1 MKSTII
7 SSVRLSGSG
16 HELRKNNFKIVSK
29 NKITYLVLLAI
40 TCVNSYSQ
48 VTSKQ
53 EVKGNK
59 EYAKYSYTDAI
70 KTYERIYEKGYKSP
84 DMLLKI
90 GNAYYFNA
98 ELEKANKWYAELY
111 ATSPEQEP
119 EFYYRFA
126 QTLKTVKENDKA
138 EAMLAKFS
146 EKSGNDNRAK
156 LLSKNSDYL
165 AEIKKNSG
173 RYKIENAGVN
183 SKYSDYGTA
192 FMGTKVV
199 FCSARDTGNFSKR
212 IHTWTGQFFT
222 NLYDSPIAEDGSL
235 GAVGKFGGKINSK
248 FHEDTP
254 AFTKDGKTVY
264 FTRNNYLDDRGFDA
278 SKVTLLKIYKA
289 TVDKEGQ
296 WNNITALPFNSDSYQ
311 TAHPALSPD
320 EKTLYFVS
328 DMPGTHGQSDIFR
341 VKLNDD
347 GSFGNTENLG
357 DDINTPG
364 RETFP
369 FISDDN
375 ELYFASDGHPGIGG
389 LDIFITR
396 ISKDGSL
403 NFKEVLNIG
412 EEANSTKDDFAFI
425 INVKTKKGFL
435 SSNRDG
441 GQGSDDIYKFV
452 ETKPIWCEQI
462 LHGIVTDEDTKAIL
476 PNTKLQLFDNNF
488 NKIKETTS
496 DAAGKYEFTE
506 VECGKKYY
514 VRASLEEYTTKE
526 VSVIIKKE
534 TGKTE
539 LNIELK
545 AEGCKVKIG
554 DDLANCFKI
563 NIIYFDLDKWN
574 IRPDAA
580 IDLAKL
586 LDVLEQNPSMK
597 INIRS
602 HTDSRASDKY
612 NDVLSKNR
620 AKSTKDWL
628 IKNGISADRLTSE
641 GLGEKELVN
650 KCADDVQC
658 TEAEH
663 QLNRRS
669 EFIITAL

>member
-1 MKSTII
+1 M
-7 SSVRLSGSG
+7 
-16 HELRKNNFKIVSK
+16 K

-40 TCVNSYSQ
+40 TCVNSYAQ
-48 VTSKQ
+48 VVNKK
-53 EVKGNK
+53 EAKGNK
-59 EYAKYSYTDAI
+59 EYEKYAYIDAI

-111 ATSPEQEP
+111 ANNSEQEP
-119 EFYYRFA
+119 EFYYRYA
-126 QTLKTVKENDKA
+126 QSLKAVKENDKA
-138 EAMLAKFS
+138 DTMMATFVQKKGGDA
-146 EKSGNDNRAK
+146 RAK
-156 LLSKNSDYL
+156 IFAKNKNYM

-183 SKYSDYGTA
+183 TKYSDYGTA
-192 FMGTKVV
+192 YIGTKVV
-199 FCSARDTGNFSKR
+199 FSSARDTGNFSKR
-212 IHTWTGQFFT
+212 IHTWTGQYFT

-235 GAVGKFGGKINSK
+235 GAVGKFGKKINTK

-264 FTRNNYLDDRGFDA
+264 FTRNNYLDGRGYDA
-278 SKVTLLKIYKA
+278 GKVTLLKIYKA
-289 TVDKEGQ
+289 TVDKDGQ
-296 WNNITALPFNSDSYQ
+296 WNNITPLPFNSDSYQ

-328 DMPGTHGQSDIFR
+328 DMPGTHGQSDLFK
-341 VKLNDD
+341 VKINED

-357 DDINTPG
+357 DAINTEG
-364 RETFP
+364 RETYP

-375 ELYFASDGHPGIGG
+375 ELYFASDGQPGLGG
-389 LDIFITR
+389 LDIYITK
-396 ISKDGSL
+396 IPKDGST
-403 NFKEVLNIG
+403 NFKEVLNVG
-412 EEANSTKDDFAFI
+412 EEANSTKDDFALI
-425 INVKTKKGFL
+425 INFKTKKGFL

-462 LHGIVTDEDTKAIL
+462 LTGIVTDEETKAVL
-476 PNTKLQLFDNNF
+476 PNTRLQLFDDNF

-496 DAAGKYEFTE
+496 DAEGKYEFTE

-514 VRASLEEYTTKE
+514 VRASHEDYTTKE
-526 VSVIIKKE
+526 VSVIIGKE

-545 AEGCKVKIG
+545 PEGCKVKIG
-554 DDLANCFKI
+554 DDLADCFKI

-586 LDVLEQNPSMK
+586 LDVLEQNPTMK

-628 IKNGISADRLTSE
+628 IKNGIAANRLTSE

-650 KCADDVQC
+650 KCSDDVPC

>member
-1 MKSTII
+1 M
-7 SSVRLSGSG
+7 
-16 HELRKNNFKIVSK
+16 K

-40 TCVNSYSQ
+40 TFVNGYSQ
-48 VTSKQ
+48 VVNKT
-53 EVKGNK
+53 EAKGNK
-59 EYAKYSYTDAI
+59 EYAKYAYVDAI
-70 KTYERIYEKGYKSP
+70 KTYERIYDKGYKSP
-84 DMLLKI
+84 DMLFKI

-111 ATSPEQEP
+111 ATNPDQEP

-126 QTLKTVKENDKA
+126 QTLKAVKDNDKSD
-138 EAMLAKFS
+138 AMMATFVQK
-146 EKSGNDNRAK
+146 KGGDARAK
-156 LLSKNSDYL
+156 IFAKNNNYL

-173 RYKIENAGVN
+173 RYKIENAGIN

-199 FCSARDTGNFSKR
+199 FSSARDTGNFSKR
-212 IHTWTGQFFT
+212 IHTWTGQYFT

-235 GAVGKFGGKINSK
+235 GAVGKFGKKINTK
-248 FHEDTP
+248 YHEDTP

-264 FTRNNYLDDRGFDA
+264 FTRNNYLDGRGYDA
-278 SKVTLLKIYKA
+278 GKVTLLKIYKA
-289 TVDKEGQ
+289 TVDKDGQ
-296 WNNITALPFNSDSYQ
+296 WNTITPLPFNSDSYQ
-311 TAHPALSPD
+311 TAHPTLSPD
-320 EKTLYFVS
+320 EKTLYFAS
-328 DMPGTHGQSDIFR
+328 DMPGTLGQSDLFK
-341 VKLNDD
+341 VKINDD

-357 DDINTPG
+357 DAINTEG
-364 RETFP
+364 RETYP

-375 ELYFASDGHPGIGG
+375 ELYFASDGQPGLGG
-389 LDIFITR
+389 LDIYITK
-396 ISKDGSL
+396 IPKDGST
-403 NFKEVLNIG
+403 NFKEVLNVG
-412 EEANSTKDDFAFI
+412 EEANSIKDDFAFI
-425 INVKTKKGFL
+425 INFKTKKGFL

-462 LHGIVTDEDTKAIL
+462 LFGVITDEDTKAVL
-476 PNTKLQLFDNNF
+476 PNTKLQLFDDNF

-496 DAAGKYEFTE
+496 DAEGKYEFTE

-526 VSVIIKKE
+526 VPVTIGKE

-545 AEGCKVKIG
+545 SEGCKVKIG
-554 DDLANCFKI
+554 DDLADCFKI

-628 IKNGISADRLTSE
+628 IKNGIAASRLTSE

-650 KCADDVQC
+650 KCSDGVEC
-658 TEAEH
+658 SEAEH

>member
-1 MKSTII
+1 M
-7 SSVRLSGSG
+7 
-16 HELRKNNFKIVSK
+16 K

-40 TCVNSYSQ
+40 TCVNSYAQ
-48 VTSKQ
+48 VINKG

-59 EYAKYSYTDAI
+59 EYQKYAYIDAI

-90 GNAYYFNA
+90 GNSYYFNA

-111 ATSPEQEP
+111 ATNPEQEP
-119 EFYYRFA
+119 EFYYRYS
-126 QTLKTVKENDKA
+126 QTLKAVKDNDQA
-138 EAMLAKFS
+138 AAMLAKFS
-146 EKSGNDNRAK
+146 EKSGNDSRAK
-156 LLSKNSDYL
+156 LLSQKRDYL

-173 RYKIENAGVN
+173 RYKIENAGIN

-199 FCSARDTGNFSKR
+199 FSSARDTGNFSKR
-212 IHTWTGQFFT
+212 IHTWTGQYFT
-222 NLYDSPIAEDGSL
+222 NLYDSPISEDGSL
-235 GAVGKFGGKINSK
+235 GAVGKFGKKINTK
-248 FHEDTP
+248 YHEDTP

-264 FTRNNYLDDRGFDA
+264 FTRNNYLDERGYDA
-278 SKVTLLKIYKA
+278 GKVTLLKIYKA

-296 WNNITALPFNSDSYQ
+296 WSNITPLPFNSDSYQ

-320 EKTLYFVS
+320 EKTLYFAS
-328 DMPGTHGQSDIFR
+328 DMPGTRGQSDLFK
-341 VKLNDD
+341 VKINDD
-347 GSFGNTENLG
+347 GSFGAPENLG
-357 DDINTPG
+357 DSINTSG
-364 RETFP
+364 RETYP

-389 LDIFITR
+389 MDIFITR
-396 ISKDGSL
+396 LPKDGSL
-403 NFKEVLNIG
+403 NFKQVLNVG
-412 EEANSTKDDFAFI
+412 EEANSPKDDFAFI
-425 INVKTKKGFL
+425 INFKTKKGFL

-452 ETKPIWCEQI
+452 ETRPIWCDQI
-462 LHGIVTDEDTKAIL
+462 LFGVVTDEDTKAVL
-476 PNTKLQLFDNNF
+476 PNTKLILFDEKF
-488 NKIKETTS
+488 NQLKETTS
-496 DAAGKYEFTE
+496 DAEGKYEFTE
-506 VECGKKYY
+506 VECGVKYF
-514 VRASLEEYTTKE
+514 VRASREDYTTKE
-526 VSVIIKKE
+526 VSVIIGKE

-545 AEGCKVKIG
+545 TSTCKVKIG
-554 DDLANCFKI
+554 DDLADCFKI

-580 IDLAKL
+580 VDLAKL
-586 LDVLEQNPSMK
+586 LDVLNQNPSMK

-602 HTDSRASDKY
+602 HTDSRASFSY
-612 NDVLSKNR
+612 NDKLSKRR

-628 IKNGISADRLTSE
+628 IKNGIAADRLTSE
-641 GLGEKELVN
+641 GLGENELVN
-650 KCADDVQC
+650 GCSDGVKC

>member
-1 MKSTII
+1 M
-7 SSVRLSGSG
+7 
-16 HELRKNNFKIVSK
+16 K
-29 NKITYLVLLAI
+29 NKITYLVLIAI
-40 TCVNSYSQ
+40 TCVNSYAQ
-48 VTSKQ
+48 VTNKK
-53 EVKGNK
+53 EAKGDK
-59 EYAKYSYTDAI
+59 EYAKYAYIDAI

-111 ATSPEQEP
+111 ATNPEQEP

-126 QTLKTVKENDKA
+126 QTLKAVKQNDKA
-138 EAMLAKFS
+138 DAMMAKFG
-146 EKSGNDNRAK
+146 EKSGNDSRAK
-156 LLSKNSDYL
+156 IFSKNKNYL
-165 AEIKKNSG
+165 EVIKSNSG

-183 SKYSDYGTA
+183 TKYSDYGTA
-192 FMGTKVV
+192 YMGTKVV
-199 FCSARDTGNFSKR
+199 FSSARDTGNFSKR
-212 IHTWTGQFFT
+212 IHTWTGQYFT
-222 NLYDSPIAEDGSL
+222 NLYDSPIADDGSL
-235 GAVGKFGGKINSK
+235 GAVGKFGKKINTK

-264 FTRNNYLDDRGFDA
+264 FTRNNYLDQRGYDA

-289 TVDKEGQ
+289 TVDKDGQ
-296 WNNITALPFNSDSYQ
+296 WNNITPLPFNSDSYQ

-320 EKTLYFVS
+320 EKTVYFAS
-328 DMPGTHGQSDIFR
+328 DMPGTHGQSDLYK
-341 VKLNDD
+341 VKINED
-347 GSFGNTENLG
+347 GSFGTAENLG
-357 DDINTPG
+357 DAINTEG
-364 RETFP
+364 RETYP
-369 FISDDN
+369 FISDNN
-375 ELYFASDGHPGIGG
+375 ELYFASDGQPGLGG
-389 LDIFITR
+389 LDIYITK
-396 ISKDGSL
+396 IPKDGST
-403 NFKEVLNIG
+403 NFKEVLNVG
-412 EEANSTKDDFAFI
+412 EEANSPKDDFAFI
-425 INVKTKKGFL
+425 INYKTKKGFL

-452 ETKPIWCEQI
+452 ETRPIWCEQS
-462 LHGIVTDEDTKAIL
+462 LFGVVTDEDTKAVL
-476 PNTKLQLFDNNF
+476 PNTRLQLFDDNF

-496 DAAGKYEFTE
+496 DAEGKYEFTE

-514 VRASLEEYTTKE
+514 VRASLEDYTTKE
-526 VSVIIKKE
+526 SLVTIGKE

-539 LNIELK
+539 HNIELK
-545 AEGCKVKIG
+545 SEGCKVKIG

-580 IDLAKL
+580 VDLAKL
-586 LDVLEQNPSMK
+586 LDVLNQNPSMK

-602 HTDSRASDKY
+602 HTDSRASFDY
-612 NDVLSKNR
+612 NDKLSKRR

-628 IKNGISADRLTSE
+628 VKNGIAANRLTSE

-650 KCADDVQC
+650 KCADGVQC

>member
-1 MKSTII
+1 M
-7 SSVRLSGSG
+7 
-16 HELRKNNFKIVSK
+16 K
-29 NKITYLVLLAI
+29 NKITYLVLLAV

-48 VTSKQ
+48 VVNKT

-59 EYAKYSYTDAI
+59 EYEKYAYIDAI

-111 ATSPEQEP
+111 ATNPEQEP

-126 QTLKTVKENDKA
+126 QTLKAVKENDKSD
-138 EAMLAKFS
+138 AMMASFVQK
-146 EKSGNDNRAK
+146 KGDDARAVIF
-156 LLSKNSDYL
+156 SKNKNYL
-165 AEIKKNSG
+165 AQIKKNSG
-173 RYKIENAGVN
+173 RYKIENAGIN
-183 SKYSDYGTA
+183 SKYSDYGTS

-199 FCSARDTGNFSKR
+199 FSSARDTGNFSKR
-212 IHTWTGQFFT
+212 IHTWTGQYFT

-235 GAVGKFGGKINSK
+235 GAVGKFGKKINTK

-264 FTRNNYLDDRGFDA
+264 FTRNNFSDKRGYDA

-289 TVDKEGQ
+289 TVNKDGQ
-296 WNNITALPFNSDSYQ
+296 WDNITALPFNSDSFQ

-320 EKTLYFVS
+320 EKTLYFAS
-328 DMPGTHGQSDIFR
+328 DMPGTHGQSDLYK
-341 VKLNDD
+341 VKINDD

-357 DDINTPG
+357 GAINTEG
-364 RETFP
+364 RETYP

-375 ELYFASDGHPGIGG
+375 ELYFASDGQPGLGG
-389 LDIFITR
+389 LDVYITK
-396 ISKDGSL
+396 IPKDGST

-425 INVKTKKGFL
+425 IDYKTKNGFV

-462 LHGIVTDEDTKAIL
+462 LFGVITDEDTKAVL
-476 PNTKLQLFDNNF
+476 PNTTVQLFDDNF

-496 DAAGKYEFTE
+496 DAEGKYEFTE
-506 VECGKKYY
+506 VECGTKYY
-514 VRASLEEYTTKE
+514 VRASHEDYTTKE
-526 VSVIIKKE
+526 VPVTIGKE

-545 AEGCKVKIG
+545 PEGCKVKIG
-554 DDLANCFKI
+554 DDLADCFKI

-580 IDLAKL
+580 VDLAKL

-628 IKNGISADRLTSE
+628 VKNGIDASRLMSE

-650 KCADDVQC
+650 KCADNIEC

>member
-1 MKSTII
+1 M
-7 SSVRLSGSG
+7 
-16 HELRKNNFKIVSK
+16 K

-40 TCVNSYSQ
+40 TFVNGYSQ
-48 VTSKQ
+48 VVNKT
-53 EVKGNK
+53 EAKGNK
-59 EYAKYSYTDAI
+59 EYAKYAYVDAI
-70 KTYERIYEKGYKSP
+70 KTYERIYDKGYKSP
-84 DMLLKI
+84 DMLFKI

-111 ATSPEQEP
+111 ATNPDQEP

-126 QTLKTVKENDKA
+126 QTLKAVKDNDKSD
-138 EAMLAKFS
+138 AMMATFVQK
-146 EKSGNDNRAK
+146 KGGDARAK
-156 LLSKNSDYL
+156 IFAKNNNYL

-173 RYKIENAGVN
+173 RYKIENAGIN

-199 FCSARDTGNFSKR
+199 FSSARDTGNFSKR
-212 IHTWTGQFFT
+212 IHTWTGQYFT

-235 GAVGKFGGKINSK
+235 GAVGKFGKKINTK

-264 FTRNNYLDDRGFDA
+264 FTRNNYLDGRGYDA
-278 SKVTLLKIYKA
+278 GKVTLLKIYKA
-289 TVDKEGQ
+289 TVDKDGQ
-296 WNNITALPFNSDSYQ
+296 WNTITPLPFNSDSYQ
-311 TAHPALSPD
+311 TAHPTLSPD
-320 EKTLYFVS
+320 EKTLYFAS
-328 DMPGTHGQSDIFR
+328 DMPGTLGQSDLFK
-341 VKLNDD
+341 VKINDD

-357 DDINTPG
+357 DAINTEG
-364 RETFP
+364 RETYP

-375 ELYFASDGHPGIGG
+375 ELYFASDGQPGLGG
-389 LDIFITR
+389 LDIYITK
-396 ISKDGSL
+396 IPKDGST
-403 NFKEVLNIG
+403 NFKEVLNVG
-412 EEANSTKDDFAFI
+412 EEANSPKDDFAFI
-425 INVKTKKGFL
+425 INFKTKKGFL

-462 LHGIVTDEDTKAIL
+462 LFGVITDEDTKAVL
-476 PNTKLQLFDNNF
+476 PNTKLQLFDDNF

-496 DAAGKYEFTE
+496 DAEGKYEFTE

-526 VSVIIKKE
+526 VPVTIGKE

-545 AEGCKVKIG
+545 SEGCKVKIG
-554 DDLANCFKI
+554 DDLADCFKI

-628 IKNGISADRLTSE
+628 IKNGIAASRLTSE

-650 KCADDVQC
+650 KCSDGVEC
-658 TEAEH
+658 SEAEH

>member
-1 MKSTII
+1 M
-7 SSVRLSGSG
+7 
-16 HELRKNNFKIVSK
+16 K

-40 TCVNSYSQ
+40 TCVNSYAQ
-48 VTSKQ
+48 VVNKT
-53 EVKGNK
+53 ETKGNK
-59 EYAKYSYTDAI
+59 EYDKFAYIDAI

-84 DMLLKI
+84 EMLLKI

-111 ATSPEQEP
+111 AINPEQEP
-119 EFYYRFA
+119 EFYYRHA
-126 QTLKTVKENDKA
+126 QTLKAVKENDKA
-138 EAMLAKFS
+138 DAMMALFVQK
-146 EKSGNDNRAK
+146 KSSDARAK
-156 LLSKNSDYL
+156 IFAKNKNYL

-173 RYKIENAGVN
+173 RYKIENAGIN
-183 SKYSDYGTA
+183 SKYSDYGPA

-199 FCSARDTGNFSKR
+199 FSSARDTGNFSKR
-212 IHTWTGQFFT
+212 IHTWTGQYFT
-222 NLYDSPIAEDGSL
+222 NLYASPIAEDGSL
-235 GAVGKFGGKINSK
+235 GAVDKFGKKINTK

-264 FTRNNYLDDRGFDA
+264 FTRNNFLDKRGYDGG
-278 SKVTLLKIYKA
+278 KVTLLKIYKA

-296 WNNITALPFNSDSYQ
+296 WNNITPLPFSSDSYQ

-320 EKTLYFVS
+320 EKTLYFAS
-328 DMPGTHGQSDIFR
+328 DMPGTHGLSDLFK
-341 VKLNDD
+341 VKINED

-357 DDINTPG
+357 DGINTEG
-364 RETFP
+364 RETYP
-369 FISDDN
+369 FVSDDN
-375 ELYFASDGHPGIGG
+375 ELYFASDGQPGLGG
-389 LDIFITR
+389 LDVYITK
-396 ISKDGSL
+396 IPKDGSI
-403 NFKEVLNIG
+403 NFKEVLNVG
-412 EEANSTKDDFAFI
+412 EEANSPKDDFGFI
-425 INVKTKKGFL
+425 INFKTKKGFL

-462 LHGIVTDEDTKAIL
+462 LFGVITDEDTKAVL
-476 PNTKLQLFDNNF
+476 PNTKLTLFDDMF
-488 NKIKETTS
+488 NKIKETVS
-496 DAAGKYEFTE
+496 DAEGKYEFTE

-526 VSVIIKKE
+526 VPVTIGKE

-545 AEGCKVKIG
+545 SEGCKVKIG
-554 DDLANCFKI
+554 DDLADCFKI

-628 IKNGISADRLTSE
+628 VKNGIAANRLTSE
-641 GLGEKELVN
+641 GLGERELVN
-650 KCADDVQC
+650 KCADGVEC